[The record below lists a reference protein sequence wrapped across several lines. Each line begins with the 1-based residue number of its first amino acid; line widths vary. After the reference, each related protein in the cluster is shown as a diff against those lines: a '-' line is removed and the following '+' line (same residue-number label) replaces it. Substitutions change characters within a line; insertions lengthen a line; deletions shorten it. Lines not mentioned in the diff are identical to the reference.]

1 MIIDDTCVGC
11 GRCHPYCP
19 AEAIGYRGRKSVIDE
34 DRCFECGTCLRSGV
48 CPVEVIRE
56 SPFVFDY
63 PRSVRKFF
71 SDPTTT
77 HEQTKIPGRGTEEV
91 KTNDVTGRIKPG
103 EIGIGI
109 EMGRPTVGASLREIE
124 KMTRCLAENGFTDF
138 EKDNPLTNL
147 MLDRKTGKM
156 GGEIVGERV
165 LSAIVEVRIKEEEL
179 SRFLR
184 TIRGIADELGTV
196 FSLDLIVCLTDDLL
210 VPVREVI
217 HAEGYEIRE
226 NAKVNLGLGRP
237 RSEKR
242 L

>member
-1 MIIDDTCVGC
+1 MIIDDVCVGC

-19 AEAIGYRGRKSVIDE
+19 AKAIQYAERKSVIDQ
-34 DRCFECGTCLRSGV
+34 DSCFECGTCRRSGI
-48 CPVEVIRE
+48 CPVDAIRE

-109 EMGRPTVGASLREIE
+109 EMGRPTVGAWLRDIE
-124 KMTRCLAENGFTDF
+124 KVTRGLAEKGFTDF
-138 EKDNPLTNL
+138 EANNPLTNL
-147 MLDRKTGKM
+147 MLDPNIGKLKE
-156 GGEIVGERV
+156 EIMGERV
-165 LSAIVEVRIKEEEL
+165 LSAILELRIREDEL
-179 SRFLR
+179 SEFLKTVR
-184 TIRGIADELGTV
+184 KIARDLQTV
-196 FSLDLIVCLTDDLL
+196 FTLDLIVCLRDDLL
-210 VPVREVI
+210 IPVRELI
-217 HAEGYEIRE
+217 DAGGFEIRE

-237 RSEKR
+237 KAEEAR
-242 L
+242 

>member
-19 AEAIGYRGRKSVIDE
+19 AEAIQYMEGKSVVDQ
-34 DRCFECGTCLRSGV
+34 DSCFECGTCLRSGI
-48 CPVEVIRE
+48 CPVDAIRE
-56 SPFVFDY
+56 SASVFDY

-109 EMGRPTVGASLREIE
+109 EMGRPTVGASLRDIE
-124 KMTRCLAENGFTDF
+124 KLTRSLAEDGYTDF
-138 EKDNPLTNL
+138 EANNPLTNL
-147 MLDRKTGKM
+147 MSDPKTGNLK
-156 GGEIVGERV
+156 GEIMGEQI
-165 LSAIVEVRIKEEEL
+165 LSAIVELRIREHEL
-179 SRFLR
+179 SGFLR
-184 TIRGIADELGTV
+184 TIRKIARELHTV
-196 FSLDLIVCLTDDLL
+196 FSLDLIVCLKDDLRI
-210 VPVREVI
+210 PVREVVNG
-217 HAEGYEIRE
+217 EGFEIRE

-237 RSEKR
+237 KAEEAR
-242 L
+242 